1 MAVENVKP
9 LKSSTVEVAS
19 DYVAINGFQTTAP
32 AIVNL
37 FNEDPENNP
46 EELLEQVLR
55 LGTETLRIMGTSATS
70 EILENV
76 ANEVKSGMESK
87 KLEIVNDME
96 DMAKKMVAETG
107 ELSVKSVLQSWR
119 TEFATLLTNSFD
131 ANRADSI
138 MTKFD
143 EAMKTWAENQQD
155 KVIRELNLNQ
165 TGSSLYGLNDRLSR
179 HITDTVETVKS
190 QLKGIETALNIDE
203 ATKEVK
209 KKVAKRGTEFEDLV
223 FEEVGEIS
231 LQYRDTAD
239 NPGKT
244 KTKGVDGNDEGD
256 ITVDINPDETRGEAL
271 RFVWECKVRSTKQS
285 DRWLYDEL
293 KKGISNRD
301 AKAGVIVTDA
311 TTAIGV
317 GGDEKFFRENGNLAI
332 LILDPL
338 DPDPN
343 AIKFAYLWSRWIC
356 RRDDASL
363 LDVGSV
369 RDVMES
375 IQRELAI
382 VKSIKSHHSTM
393 ARELELVEPKVEG
406 LESNI
411 KIQLNKL
418 QELIEST
425 EDSES

>member
-1 MAVENVKP
+1 VAVENVKP
-9 LKSSTVEVAS
+9 LKPSSVEVAEN
-19 DYVAINGFQTTAP
+19 YVAINGFQTSAP

-87 KLEIVNDME
+87 KLEIVSDME

-107 ELSVKSVLQSWR
+107 ELSVKNVLQSWR

-143 EAMKTWAENQQD
+143 EAMKSWAENQQD
-155 KVIRELNLNQ
+155 KVMRELNLNQ
-165 TGSSLYGLNDRLSR
+165 TGSSLYGLNDRLTK

-203 ATKEVK
+203 ATKDVK
-209 KKVAKRGTEFEDLV
+209 KKVASRGTVFEDLV
-223 FEEVGEIS
+223 FEEVEVIS
-231 LQYRDTAD
+231 NEYRDTSD

-244 KTKGVDGNDEGD
+244 KTKGIDGNDEGD
-256 ITVDINPDETRGEAL
+256 ITVDINPDETRGETL

-285 DRWLYDEL
+285 DRWLFDEL
-293 KKGISNRD
+293 KKGISNRG

-311 TTAIGV
+311 TTAVGV
-317 GGDEKFFRENGNLAI
+317 GADEKFFRENGNSAI

-356 RRDDASL
+356 RRDNATL

-382 VKSIKSHHSTM
+382 VKSIKSHHSSI

-406 LESNI
+406 LEGNI

-418 QELIEST
+418 KELVEST
-425 EDSES
+425 EGSDI

>member
-1 MAVENVKP
+1 VAVENVKP
-9 LKSSTVEVAS
+9 LKPSSVEVAEN
-19 DYVAINGFQTTAP
+19 YVSINGFKTTAP

-55 LGTETLRIMGTSATS
+55 LGTETMRIMGTSATS

-143 EAMKTWAENQQD
+143 EAMKSWAENQQD
-155 KVIRELNLNQ
+155 KVIKELNLNQ
-165 TGSSLYGLNDRLSR
+165 SGSSLYGLNDRLTK

-209 KKVAKRGTEFEDLV
+209 KKVAKRGTDFEDLV

-231 LQYRDTAD
+231 LEYRDTAD
-239 NPGKT
+239 NPGKA

-256 ITVDINPDETRGEAL
+256 ITVDINPDETRGKSL
-271 RFVWECKVRSTKQS
+271 RFVWECKVRSTKQG

-293 KKGISNRD
+293 KKGISNRE

-317 GGDEKFFRENGNLAI
+317 GGDERFFRENGNIAI

-393 ARELELVEPKVEG
+393 SRELELVEPKVEG

-418 QELIEST
+418 QE
-425 EDSES
+425 

>member
-9 LKSSTVEVAS
+9 LKPSSVEVAEN
-19 DYVAINGFQTTAP
+19 YVAINGFQTSAP

-87 KLEIVNDME
+87 KLEIVSDME

-107 ELSVKSVLQSWR
+107 ELSVKNVLQSWR

-143 EAMKTWAENQQD
+143 EAMKSWAENQQD
-155 KVIRELNLNQ
+155 KVMRELNLNQ
-165 TGSSLYGLNDRLSR
+165 TGSSLYGLNDRLTK

-203 ATKEVK
+203 ATKDVK
-209 KKVAKRGTEFEDLV
+209 KKVASRGTVFEDLV
-223 FEEVGEIS
+223 FEEVEVIS
-231 LQYRDTAD
+231 NEYRDTSD

-244 KTKGVDGNDEGD
+244 KTKGIDGNDEGD
-256 ITVDINPDETRGEAL
+256 ITVDINPDETRGETL

-285 DRWLYDEL
+285 DRWLFDEL
-293 KKGISNRD
+293 KKGISNRG

-311 TTAIGV
+311 TTAVGV
-317 GGDEKFFRENGNLAI
+317 GADEKFFRENGNSAI

-356 RRDDASL
+356 RRDNATL

-382 VKSIKSHHSTM
+382 VKSIKSHHSSI

-406 LESNI
+406 LEGNI

-418 QELIEST
+418 KELVEST
-425 EDSES
+425 EGSDI

>member
-9 LKSSTVEVAS
+9 LKSSSVEVAS

-76 ANEVKSGMESK
+76 ANDVKSGMETK
-87 KLEIVNDME
+87 KIEIVNDME

-107 ELSVKSVLQSWR
+107 ELSVKHVLQSWR

-131 ANRADSI
+131 SNRADSI

-143 EAMKTWAENQQD
+143 EAMKTWAENQQN
-155 KVIRELNLNQ
+155 KVISQLNLNEP
-165 TGSSLYGLNDRLSR
+165 GSSLYGLNDRLTK

-203 ATKEVK
+203 ATKEIRNR
-209 KKVAKRGTEFEDLV
+209 VAQRGTEFEDLV
-223 FEEVGEIS
+223 FEEVDEIS
-231 LQYRDTAD
+231 KQYRDTAD

-244 KTKGVDGNDEGD
+244 KTKGTDGNDEGD
-256 ITVDINPDETRGEAL
+256 ITVDINPDETRGEVL

-293 KKGISNRD
+293 KKGMSNRA
-301 AKAGVIVTDA
+301 AKAAIIVTDA

-317 GGDEKFFRENGNLAI
+317 GGDEKFFRENGNQAI

-356 RRDDASL
+356 RRDNASL
-363 LDVGSV
+363 LNVGSV

-375 IQRELAI
+375 IQRELGV
-382 VKSIKSHHSTM
+382 VKSIKSHHSTI
-393 ARELELVEPKVEG
+393 AKEITLVGPKVDSLETNIKLEL
-406 LESNI
+406 NR
-411 KIQLNKL
+411 L
-418 QELIEST
+418 QDLIAST
-425 EDSES
+425 ETSES

>member
-1 MAVENVKP
+1 MAVENIKP

-19 DYVAINGFQTTAP
+19 DYVAINGFQTAAP

-96 DMAKKMVAETG
+96 DMAKKMVAESG

-143 EAMKTWAENQQD
+143 EAMKSWAENQQD

-165 TGSSLYGLNDRLSR
+165 TGSSLYGLNDRLSK

-256 ITVDINPDETRGEAL
+256 ITVDINPDETRGETL

-293 KKGISNRD
+293 KKGITNRE
-301 AKAGVIVTDA
+301 AKAGVMVTDA

-382 VKSIKSHHSTM
+382 VKSIKTHHSTM

-418 QELIEST
+418 QELIKST